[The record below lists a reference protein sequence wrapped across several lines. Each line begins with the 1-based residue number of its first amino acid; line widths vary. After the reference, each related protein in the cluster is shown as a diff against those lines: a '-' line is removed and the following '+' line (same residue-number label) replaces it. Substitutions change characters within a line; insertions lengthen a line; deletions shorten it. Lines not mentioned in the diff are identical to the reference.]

1 VVLTARAV
9 YAAVSAKKNDVYSSF
24 YSLVGTAA
32 WLVRLLRAAGRNIR
46 LRRRLRVARVS
57 GRRTVLVIIVSLIF
71 IRVHDGCRCPAGVP
85 RLGRKPVQTGLGVG
99 ASGTGRGL
107 LGTGGG
113 PETGAAAQVDVVAL
127 GSRTGWGHD

>member
-1 VVLTARAV
+1 
-9 YAAVSAKKNDVYSSF
+9 
-24 YSLVGTAA
+24 
-32 WLVRLLRAAGRNIR
+32 
-46 LRRRLRVARVS
+46 
-57 GRRTVLVIIVSLIF
+57 
-71 IRVHDGCRCPAGVP
+71 
-85 RLGRKPVQTGLGVG
+85 VG